1 MEDVLIFDLKEWVH
15 RQITATRTPI
25 GAVVAGWGAAARKD
39 RDGQDP
45 LHTGAVS
52 DVQTYGDRRPY
63 AVPDRLADLTG
74 PASGH
79 VVLPAELGWT
89 GRIDYD
95 LDDPAD
101 AAVLYERVLVDA
113 VRTQDV
119 TRLLNAGRLRLLWSR
134 LFLPTRV
141 RHLWET
147 RFSDL
152 SAAA

>member
-1 MEDVLIFDLKEWVH
+1 M
-15 RQITATRTPI
+15 
-25 GAVVAGWGAAARKD
+25 
-39 RDGQDP
+39 
-45 LHTGAVS
+45 S
-52 DVQTYGDRRPY
+52 DVQTYGERRPY

-79 VVLPAELGWT
+79 VVLPPELGWT
-89 GRIDYD
+89 GRTDYD

-113 VRTQDV
+113 VRAQDL
-119 TRLLNAGRLRLLWSR
+119 TRLLNASRLRLLWSR

-147 RFSDL
+147 RFPDL
-152 SAAA
+152 GAAA

>member
-1 MEDVLIFDLKEWVH
+1 MSS
-15 RQITATRTPI
+15 R
-25 GAVVAGWGAAARKD
+25 
-39 RDGQDP
+39 
-45 LHTGAVS
+45 HTGAVP
-52 DVQTYGDRRPY
+52 DVQTYGERRPY

-79 VVLPAELGWT
+79 LVLPPELGWT
-89 GRIDYD
+89 GRTDYD

>member
-1 MEDVLIFDLKEWVH
+1 MSS
-15 RQITATRTPI
+15 R
-25 GAVVAGWGAAARKD
+25 
-39 RDGQDP
+39 
-45 LHTGAVS
+45 HTGAVP
-52 DVQTYGDRRPY
+52 DVQTYGERRPY

-79 VVLPAELGWT
+79 VVLPPELGWT
-89 GRIDYD
+89 GRTDYD

-119 TRLLNAGRLRLLWSR
+119 TRLLNAGQLLLLWSR

-141 RHLWET
+141 RHLWES

>member
-1 MEDVLIFDLKEWVH
+1 MEKIRF
-15 RQITATRTPI
+15 AS
-25 GAVVAGWGAAARKD
+25 GAAVPAPGPPPTD
-39 RDGQDP
+39 LGNGP
-45 LHTGAVS
+45 PPILEPCPTC
-52 DVQTYGDRRPY
+52 RPTVNGGPTPY
-63 AVPDRLADLTG
+63 RDRLADLTG

-79 VVLPAELGWT
+79 VVLPELGWT
-89 GRIDYD
+89 GRTDYD

-119 TRLLNAGRLRLLWSR
+119 TRLLNAGQLLLLWSR
-134 LFLPTRV
+134 LFLPARV